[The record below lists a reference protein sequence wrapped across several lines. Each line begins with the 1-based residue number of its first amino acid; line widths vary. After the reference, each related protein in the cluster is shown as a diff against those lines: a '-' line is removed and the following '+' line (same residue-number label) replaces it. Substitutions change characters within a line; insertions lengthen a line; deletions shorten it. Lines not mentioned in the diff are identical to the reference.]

1 MDKKLDELAKPL
13 IEHLRE
19 NCHSNF
25 FVVITRKGAT
35 VVGACEDCEKL
46 NEFMDEIIKYFI
58 YICRNIRF
66 VNI

>member
-46 NEFMDEIIKYFI
+46 NEFMDEII
-58 YICRNIRF
+58 NH
-66 VNI
+66 